1 MLSHMDKSG
10 KASRSGPKDASKKKM
25 LPDPRKRRLVV
36 FVATFL
42 GVLLIGAVLYPHFSI
57 AAAEPLRDFMA
68 VTAHICAGILDTV
81 SDDVSV
87 DGRFLSYRG
96 FSVEII
102 EECTGLFEMLIFLAA
117 LLSYPASWKAKGI
130 GLILGLPAL
139 YLFNI
144 VRIVF
149 LTVVG
154 VYQRT
159 LFDFMHLYFWQGT
172 LILMITSVWV
182 LWILLV
188 VGREKKSSAI
198 LS

>member
-10 KASRSGPKDASKKKM
+10 KASRSGPKDASKKRM

>member
-1 MLSHMDKSG
+1 MLSHMDKSE
-10 KASRSGPKDASKKKM
+10 KASRSGSKDASKKRI

-130 GLILGLPAL
+130 GLISGASRVISFQHRPYRVPDRGWRLPA
-139 YLFNI
+139 
-144 VRIVF
+144 
-149 LTVVG
+149 
-154 VYQRT
+154 
-159 LFDFMHLYFWQGT
+159 H
-172 LILMITSVWV
+172 SV
-182 LWILLV
+182 
-188 VGREKKSSAI
+188 
-198 LS
+198 